1 MLYIPRLLIVAG
13 TGRKTGKTTIA
24 CKIIRDFSNS
34 NITAV
39 KISSHLHDPQ
49 DHLVSIYRSDGYLIW
64 EEKSSESGKDS
75 SEFLKSG
82 AKRSFYIQALKEN
95 SAGAFMKL
103 LELLPYS
110 SPIVCE
116 SPSLAATVMP
126 GALIIVSGSGHA
138 ADTDKNLS
146 VLKERKAF
154 RLTTA
159 ELDAG
164 AHIPLALDEN
174 GFRIGK
180 KTSC

>member
-1 MLYIPRLLIVAG
+1 MLHVPRLAIVAG

-24 CKIIRDFSNS
+24 CRIIKTFSHC

-49 DHLVSIYRSDGYLIW
+49 DHLVSLHTSDRYLIW

-75 SEFLKSG
+75 SEFLKAG
-82 AKRSFYIQALKEN
+82 ATRSFYIQALKEN
-95 SAGAFMKL
+95 SADAFQKL

-116 SPSLAATVMP
+116 SPSLASSVIP
-126 GALIIVSGSGHA
+126 GALIIVSGSGVD

-146 VLKERKAF
+146 ALRERKAF

-164 AHIPLALDEN
+164 AIIPLILDET
-174 GFRIGK
+174 GFRF
-180 KTSC
+180 

>member
-1 MLYIPRLLIVAG
+1 MLYVPRLVIVAG

-24 CKIIRDFSNS
+24 CKIIKAFSHS
-34 NITAV
+34 NITAI

-49 DHLVSIYRSDGYLIW
+49 DHLVSIYRSNGYLIW

-75 SEFLKSG
+75 SEFLKAG
-82 AKRSFYIQALKEN
+82 ATRSFYIQALKEN
-95 SAGAFMKL
+95 SADAFMKL
-103 LELLPYS
+103 VELLPYS

-116 SPSLAATVMP
+116 SPSLATSVMP
-126 GALIIVSGSGHA
+126 GALIIVSGSGDD
-138 ADTDKNLS
+138 ADTNKNLS

-164 AHIPLALDEN
+164 AAIPLVLDEN

-180 KTSC
+180 DTSY

>member
-1 MLYIPRLLIVAG
+1 MLYVPRLVIVAG

-24 CKIIRDFSNS
+24 CRIIETFSHC

-49 DHLVSIYRSDGYLIW
+49 DHLVSLYRSDGYLIW

-75 SEFLKSG
+75 SEFLKAG
-82 AKRSFYIQALKEN
+82 ATRSFYIQALNGN
-95 SAGAFMKL
+95 SVDAFQKL

-116 SPSLAATVMP
+116 SPSLAAGVMP
-126 GALIIVSGSGHA
+126 GALIIVSGSGA
-138 ADTDKNLS
+138 DADTDKNLS
-146 VLKERKAF
+146 VLKDRKAF

-164 AHIPLALDEN
+164 AIIPLVLDEA
-174 GFRIGK
+174 GFRF
-180 KTSC
+180 